1 MIALLGRRIL
11 FGVIT
16 LLTVTFIM
24 FTAVEALPG
33 DACSAYLGRAATETS
48 LAKCRGQQAAH
59 GPLLLRFGAWALGA
73 MTGDL
78 GQSLARKAPVSEVVA
93 LRFRNTA
100 VLALA
105 AAALSFPLAILL
117 GLTAALRRDS
127 RFDVA
132 LSTAALAAMTIPEF
146 VSATA
151 LVLVFSVWLHWL
163 PGINVVP
170 PDAPLARLVASIATP
185 AIALA
190 LISVAHVLRMV
201 RTCVIEVMESS
212 YVQMAELRGV
222 PYARIVWRHVL
233 PNAMLPAISLM
244 ALQFAWLL
252 GGVVVVEVVFNYP
265 GLGRLTVDAISDR
278 DLPLVLGIATLLAA
292 IYVGINI
299 LADILMLFAN
309 PRLRTLR
316 T

>member
-1 MIALLGRRIL
+1 MIILLGRRL
-11 FGVIT
+11 LLGAFT
-16 LLTVTFIM
+16 LLAVTFIM
-24 FTAVEALPG
+24 FASVEALPG
-33 DACSAYLGRAATETS
+33 DACSAYLGRSATETS
-48 LAKCRGQQAAH
+48 LAKCRANQA
-59 GPLLLRFGAWALGA
+59 GSGSLLVRYGTWSLHA
-73 MTGDL
+73 MLGDL
-78 GQSLARKAPVSEVVA
+78 GQSLARKAPVSSAVA

-100 VLALA
+100 VLAVA
-105 AAALSFPLAILL
+105 AAAMSFPLAILL
-117 GLTAALRRDS
+117 GLAAALRRDS
-127 RFDVA
+127 RLDVA
-132 LSTAALAAMTIPEF
+132 LSTTALAAMTIPEF

-170 PDAPLARLVASIATP
+170 PDAPLGKLLASIATP

-190 LISVAHVLRMV
+190 LISVAHILRMV
-201 RTCVIEVMESS
+201 RTCVIEALESP
-212 YVQMAELRGV
+212 YVEMAELRGV
-222 PYARIVWRHVL
+222 SRSRIIWRHVL

-252 GGVVVVEVVFNYP
+252 GGVVVIEVVFNYP

-292 IYVGINI
+292 IYVAINV
-299 LADILMLFAN
+299 LADILILLAN

-316 T
+316 A